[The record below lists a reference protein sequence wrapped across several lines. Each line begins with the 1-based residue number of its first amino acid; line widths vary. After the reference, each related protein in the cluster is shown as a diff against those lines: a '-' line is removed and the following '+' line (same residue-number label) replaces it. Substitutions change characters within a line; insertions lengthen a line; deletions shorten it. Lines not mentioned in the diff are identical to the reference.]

1 MSRNRLLVISVDA
14 MVGEDLELARTL
26 PTFSRLI
33 ERAAIAEIESVFPTV
48 TYPNH
53 TAQTTGCGPATTG
66 IFNNLTFDPYAP
78 VPVWFWD
85 SRHIR
90 VPTLF
95 AAAKAAGLRTAAVQW
110 PVTAHDEDIDVLV
123 PEVWQIE
130 QWGGIEELYR
140 GTASPGAWE
149 RYVSPHVHKVVWSP
163 KRDFNDFAAAV
174 AQDILREERPDVMFL
189 HLVAVDA
196 ARHAA
201 GPFGPPVDAALR
213 RVDALLGEI
222 VATMEE
228 VGTLESTNVVLVS
241 DHGHLATTQ
250 HTNLNALFA
259 ERGLLRLD
267 DAGALVDYDVYCHG
281 AGLSAQLFLA
291 EDLTDA
297 RRVEVEALLAEI
309 VAEPTYRIAEII
321 TASVARERYGLDG
334 PFAYVVIS
342 EPGVQVAPHL
352 DRAVI
357 AVPGDPDFIGYAGN
371 HGHEPSHGGQPVFIA
386 SGPDFAP
393 GVHAGRRSILDEA
406 PTFAAVLGLD
416 LPAAEGTVVTEV
428 LAAALAER

>member
-1 MSRNRLLVISVDA
+1 MARNRLLVISVDA
-14 MVGEDLELARTL
+14 MVGEDLEYARTL

-33 ERAAIAEIESVFPTV
+33 ERSAIAEIESVFPTV

-53 TAQTTGCGPATTG
+53 TAQTTGCPPATSG
-66 IFNNLTFDPYAP
+66 IFNNLTFDPYAT
-78 VPVWFWD
+78 VPAWFWE

-95 AAAKAAGLRTAAVQW
+95 AVAKAAGLRTAAVQW
-110 PVTAHDEDIDVLV
+110 PVTAHDPNIDVLV

-149 RYVSPHVHKVVWSP
+149 TYVAPHVHKVVWSP
-163 KRDFNDFAAAV
+163 RRDFNDFASGV
-174 AQDILREERPDVMFL
+174 AQDILRVERPDVMFL

-196 ARHAA
+196 ARHAT
-201 GPFGPPVDAALR
+201 GPHSPQVDAALR
-213 RVDALLGEI
+213 RIDAILGEI

-228 VGTLESTNVVLVS
+228 VGTFESTNIVLVS

-291 EDLTDA
+291 EDLDDA
-297 RRVEVEALLAEI
+297 RRAQVEAVLAEI
-309 VAEPTYRIAEII
+309 VEEPAYRIEEII
-321 TASVARERYGLDG
+321 SAAAARECFGLDG
-334 PFAYVVIS
+334 PFSYVVIS
-342 EPGVQVAPHL
+342 EPGVLVAPHL

-357 AVPGDPDFIGYAGN
+357 AVPGDADFIGYVGN
-371 HGHEPSHGGQPVFIA
+371 HGHDPKHGGQPVFIA
-386 SGPDFAP
+386 SGPDFTP

-416 LPAAEGTVVTEV
+416 LPTAEGTVIAEV
-428 LAAALAER
+428 LAAELAER